1 VKQGQASRTAEYVAL
16 FRAIESALPPDRRL
30 FEDPFAARFLSPP
43 LALVARLARL
53 PGAANLISA
62 FIDRRWAGARSWVV
76 ARTRLID
83 DALIEALARG
93 IGQVVI
99 LGAGF
104 DSRAYRLSRLQGV
117 PVFEVDHPDTLAKKR
132 RVLGAASIDVP
143 SNIRFVASDFHV
155 DDLDVAMAE
164 AGYSRAVP
172 TFLLWEGV
180 TAYLTAAAVD
190 ATLRWCAQS
199 ASSSQLVFTYVH
211 RAILDDPSA
220 FAGTGRL
227 SAALRAAGER
237 WTFGLDPAEL
247 TSYLRDRGLHLEED
261 VGSADYLAR
270 YGPSLRERVGDYDFY
285 RLAIAKVP

>member
-16 FRAIESALPPDRRL
+16 FRAIESALPSDRRL
-30 FEDPFAARFLSPP
+30 FEDPFAERFLSPR
-43 LALVARLARL
+43 LALVARLVRL
-53 PGAANLISA
+53 PGVADLVSA

-83 DALIEALARG
+83 DALNEALARG
-93 IGQVVI
+93 IGQAVI
-99 LGAGF
+99 LGTGF
-104 DSRAYRLSRLQGV
+104 DSRAYRLGRLRGV
-117 PVFEVDHPDTLAKKR
+117 PVFEVDHPDTLARKR
-132 RVLGAASIDVP
+132 RMLGAASIDVP
-143 SNIRFVASDFHV
+143 SNIRFVATDFHV
-155 DDLDVAMAE
+155 GDLDIAMTE
-164 AGYSRAVP
+164 AGYSSAVP

-199 ASSSQLVFTYVH
+199 ASGSELVFTYVH
-211 RAILDDPSA
+211 RAILDDPTV

-247 TSYLRDRGLHLEED
+247 SGYLRNRGLHLEED
-261 VGSADYLAR
+261 IGSADYRDR
-270 YGPSLRERVGDYDFY
+270 YGPSLSKRAGDYDLY

>member
-1 VKQGQASRTAEYVAL
+1 MKKGQASRTAEYVAL
-16 FRAIESALPPDRRL
+16 FRAIESALPSGRRL
-30 FEDPFAARFLSPP
+30 FEDPYAEHFLSPP

-53 PGAANLISA
+53 PGVADLVSA

-83 DALIEALARG
+83 DRLIDALTRG

-104 DSRAYRLSRLQGV
+104 DSRAYRLSRLRGV
-117 PVFEVDHPDTLAKKR
+117 PIFEVDHPDTLARKQ
-132 RVLGAASIDVP
+132 RVLAAASIDVP
-143 SNIRFVASDFHV
+143 SNIRFVATDFHV
-155 DDLDVAMAE
+155 GDLDAAVAE
-164 AGYSRAVP
+164 AGYSAEVP

-180 TAYLTAAAVD
+180 TAYLTASAVD
-190 ATLRWCAQS
+190 ATLRWCARA
-199 ASSSQLVFTYVH
+199 ASGSELLFTYVH
-211 RAILDDPSA
+211 RAILDDPGA

-227 SAALRAAGER
+227 STALQAAGER

-247 TSYLRDRGLHLEED
+247 RSYLRDRGLDLEED
-261 VGSADYLAR
+261 VGSADYSAR
-270 YGPSLRERVGDYDFY
+270 YLPRLSERIRDYDFF